1 MLGSYLNQI
10 PQMLL
15 LLPSALIALSVH
27 ESAHGYV
34 ANKLGDP
41 TAKNLGR
48 ITLNPAKHFNLLGF
62 ISMLFFRIGWANP
75 VPINA
80 RYFKKPRRDMAL
92 SAAAGPISNLLL
104 AFISTILLR
113 LVAIPLESI
122 VTDNLYMYY
131 SNEELFEVLASNTA
145 FTLLSLLATVLYFS
159 ISLNL
164 NLMIFNLI
172 PIPPFDGS
180 RIAYVFL
187 PTDVYF
193 KVMRYERYIMIGFIL
208 LFYLGVITLPL
219 SAVSGFI
226 EDFFFDIL
234 RMPKS
239 YVFYSI
245 NHLLSRLPQ
254 FTF

>member
-1 MLGSYLNQI
+1 MLESYLNQI

-15 LLPSALIALSVH
+15 LLPSVLIALSVH

-34 ANKLGDP
+34 ADKLGDP

-62 ISMLFFRIGWANP
+62 LSMLFFRIGWANP

-92 SAAAGPISNLLL
+92 SAAAGPISNFLL
-104 AFISTILLR
+104 ALISAILLR

-122 VTDNLYMYY
+122 ITDNLYMAY
-131 SNEELFEVLASNTA
+131 SNDELFELLASNTA
-145 FTLLSLLATVLYFS
+145 FTLLSLLATVLYFG

-187 PTDVYF
+187 PTDIYF
-193 KVMRYERYIMIGFIL
+193 KIMRYERYIMIGFIL
-208 LFYLGVITLPL
+208 LFALGIITLPL
-219 SAVSGFI
+219 SIVSGYI
-226 EDFFFDIL
+226 EDFFYNVL
-234 RMPKS
+234 GMPEN
-239 YVFYSI
+239 YVYYSI
-245 NHLLSRLPQ
+245 NHLLSRLPR
-254 FTF
+254 FTL